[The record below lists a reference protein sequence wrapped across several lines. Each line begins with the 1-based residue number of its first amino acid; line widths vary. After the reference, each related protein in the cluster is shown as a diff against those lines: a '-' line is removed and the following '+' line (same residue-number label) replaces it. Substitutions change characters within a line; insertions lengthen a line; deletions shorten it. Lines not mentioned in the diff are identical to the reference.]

1 MEEKELIEARINH
14 LRNQINYHNDL
25 YYNKDTNEISDYEY
39 DMLKQELKA
48 LETQY
53 PELLSPDSPTM
64 QIGGQAQSGF
74 DKVKHKIQMNSLRDV
89 FDFES
94 VKDFIERIHADY
106 PDAKFT
112 VEPKIDGL
120 SVSLLYENGMFTIGS
135 TRGDGFV
142 GENVTNNLRT
152 IRTIPTAVKN
162 LPPLIEIRGECYMP
176 HKSFEKL
183 VAEQIAN
190 NESTAKNAR
199 NAASGA
205 LRQKNP
211 EITRSRDLDVF
222 IFNVQ
227 RTDGK
232 AFTSHKESLD
242 YLKNMGFNTVPG
254 CTIVKTYEEAEKAIK
269 AIGNNRNNL
278 TFDIDGVVIKVDN
291 LSYREEIGCTAK
303 TPGWAVAYKFPP
315 EEKTAVL
322 QNIRCEVGRT
332 GIITPVAEFDS
343 VELAGTSVCK
353 ATLHNQKFIA
363 DRHIDIG
370 DVITVRKAGDIIPEI
385 LSVAKKNS
393 SRDHFIMP
401 DACPCCHAALSISKS
416 AHYCENPD
424 CYEQKFARI
433 SHFVSKQAMDI
444 SGLGDSTIRQLI
456 DEDLIRTPADL
467 YKLTEAD
474 LLLLEG
480 FGQKSA
486 ENLIVAINASKNN
499 DFCRVIH
506 ALGIKNIGLSA
517 SKLLAERFKNINALL
532 SARNEDVLAIETFG
546 ETTACSLTY
555 ALHQKYT
562 LSLIDEL
569 MSLGV
574 NMSSPDKPI
583 INNVLNGKTFVITGT
598 LLTMT
603 RNEAADFIKEHGGK
617 TTGTVS
623 KKTDYLVAGDKAG
636 SKLAKAQSL
645 GISVISE
652 DELINMVE
660 NRA

>member
-1 MEEKELIEARINH
+1 MEEKELIKARIDN
-14 LRNQINYHNDL
+14 LRKQINYHNDL

-48 LETQY
+48 LENQY
-53 PELLSPDSPTM
+53 PELSSLNSPTM
-64 QIGGQAQSGF
+64 KIGGQAQSAF
-74 DKVKHKIQMNSLRDV
+74 EKVKHKIQMNSLRDV

-94 VKDFIERIHADY
+94 VKDFIDRIHTDY

-112 VEPKIDGL
+112 IEPKIDGL
-120 SVSLLYENGMFTIGS
+120 SVSLLYENGVFTVGS
-135 TRGDGFV
+135 TRGDGFI
-142 GENVTNNLRT
+142 GENVTDNLRT
-152 IRTIPTAVKN
+152 IRTIPTAIKN
-162 LPPLIEIRGECYMP
+162 FPPLLEIRGECYMP

-183 VAEQIAN
+183 VSEQLAN
-190 NESTAKNAR
+190 NENTAKNAR

-211 EITRSRDLDVF
+211 EVTRNRNLDVF

-227 RTDGK
+227 QVDGK
-232 AFTSHKESLD
+232 TFTSHKESLD
-242 YLKNMGFNTVPG
+242 YLRNLGFNTIPG
-254 CTIVKTYEEAEKAIK
+254 CTVVDTYEKAERTIK
-269 AIGNNRNNL
+269 AIGNNRHNL

-291 LSYREEIGCTAK
+291 MSYREEIGCTAT

-332 GIITPVAEFDS
+332 GVITPVAEFDS
-343 VELAGTSVCK
+343 VELAGTSVCR
-353 ATLHNQKFIA
+353 ATLHNQKFIS

-370 DVITVRKAGDIIPEI
+370 DVITVRKAGDIIPEV

-393 SRDHFIMP
+393 HRDHFIMP
-401 DACPCCHAALSISKS
+401 ATCPCCNTVLSVSKS

-424 CYEQKFARI
+424 CYEQKFAKI

-444 SGLGDSTIRQLI
+444 SGLGDLTIRQLI
-456 DEDLIRTPADL
+456 DANLIRTPADL
-467 YKLTEAD
+467 YKLTETD
-474 LLLLEG
+474 LLSLGG

-486 ENLIVAINASKNN
+486 ENLITAINSSKNN
-499 DFCRVIH
+499 EFYRVIH

-517 SKLLAERFKNINALL
+517 SKLLADHFRNINKLL
-532 SARNEDVLAIETFG
+532 FASNEDILEIDTFG
-546 ETTACSLTY
+546 EVTAYSLTY
-555 ALHQKYT
+555 ALHQKSM

-569 MSLGV
+569 IQIGV
-574 NMSSPDKPI
+574 NMSSPDKPVT
-583 INNVLNGKTFVITGT
+583 NNALKDLTFVITGT

-603 RNEAADFIKEHGGK
+603 RDEATEFIKENGGK
-617 TTGTVS
+617 TTGSVS

-645 GISVISE
+645 GIRIITE

-660 NRA
+660 NRT

>member
-14 LRNQINYHNDL
+14 LRKQINYHNDL

-74 DKVKHKIQMNSLRDV
+74 EKVTHKVQMNSLRDV

-94 VKDFIERIHADY
+94 VKDFIEHIHADY

-120 SVSLLYENGMFTIGS
+120 SVSLLYENGTFTVGS

-152 IRTIPTAVKN
+152 VRTIPAAVRN

-190 NESTAKNAR
+190 NENTAKNAR

-211 EITRSRDLDVF
+211 EITKKRDLDVF

-232 AFTSHKESLD
+232 EFKSHKESLD

-254 CTIVKTYEEAEKAIK
+254 CTVVNSYEEAEKAIK
-269 AIGNNRNNL
+269 AIGDNRHNL
-278 TFDIDGVVIKVDN
+278 TFDIDGVVIKVDD
-291 LSYREEIGCTAK
+291 LTYREEIGCTAK

-332 GIITPVAEFDS
+332 GIITPVAEFDN

-393 SRDHFIMP
+393 CRDHFIMP
-401 DACPCCHAALSISKS
+401 DVCPCCHAALSISKS

-456 DEDLIRTPADL
+456 DKDLVRTPADL
-467 YKLTEAD
+467 YKLTKTD
-474 LLLLEG
+474 LQSLEG

-486 ENLIVAINASKNN
+486 ENLIAAINASKNN
-499 DFCRVIH
+499 DFYRVIH

-517 SKLLAERFKNINALL
+517 SKLLAERFKNINTLL
-532 SARNEDVLAIETFG
+532 SARNEDILTIETFG
-546 ETTACSLTY
+546 ETTVCGLTY
-555 ALHQKYT
+555 ALHQQHT

-583 INNVLNGKTFVITGT
+583 INNVLDGKTFVITGT

-603 RNEAADFIKEHGGK
+603 RSEVAEFIKEHGGK
-617 TTGTVS
+617 TTGAIS

-645 GISVISE
+645 GIKIISE
-652 DELINMVE
+652 DELIDLIE
-660 NRA
+660 NRT

>member
-14 LRNQINYHNDL
+14 LRKQINYHNDL

-74 DKVKHKIQMNSLRDV
+74 EKVTHKVQMNSLRDV

-94 VKDFIERIHADY
+94 VKDFIEHIHADY

-120 SVSLLYENGMFTIGS
+120 SVSLLYENGTFTVGS

-152 IRTIPTAVKN
+152 IRTIPTAVRN

-190 NESTAKNAR
+190 NENTAKNAR

-211 EITRSRDLDVF
+211 EITKKRDLDVF

-232 AFTSHKESLD
+232 EFKSHKESLD

-254 CTIVKTYEEAEKAIK
+254 CTVVNSYEGAEKAIK
-269 AIGNNRNNL
+269 AIGDNRHNL

-291 LSYREEIGCTAK
+291 LAYREEIGCTAK

-332 GIITPVAEFDS
+332 GIITPVAEFDN

-393 SRDHFIMP
+393 CRDHFIMP
-401 DACPCCHAALSISKS
+401 DVCPCCHAALSISKS

-456 DEDLIRTPADL
+456 DEDLVRTPADL
-467 YKLTEAD
+467 YKLTKTD
-474 LLLLEG
+474 LQSLEG

-486 ENLIVAINASKNN
+486 ENLIAAINASKNN
-499 DFCRVIH
+499 DFYRVIH

-517 SKLLAERFKNINALL
+517 SKLLAERFKNINTLL
-532 SARNEDVLAIETFG
+532 SARNEDILTIESFG
-546 ETTACSLTY
+546 ETTVCGLTY
-555 ALHQKYT
+555 ALHQQHT

-583 INNVLNGKTFVITGT
+583 INNVLDGKTFVITGT

-603 RNEAADFIKEHGGK
+603 RSEATEFIKEHGGK
-617 TTGTVS
+617 TTGAIS

-645 GISVISE
+645 GIKIISE
-652 DELINMVE
+652 DELIDLIE
-660 NRA
+660 NRT